1 MKNKY
6 KKMLV
11 ASLGIL
17 FFIGGLQNVRNI
29 ESMQLQVFVP
39 ENLSC
44 TGTEAKQF
52 VEDFQEQY
60 QTEIAVCML
69 NKKTTAEN
77 TILENTVEAEEV
89 RYAGIPDL
97 AIRGGN
103 YIQEDGEKLCYID
116 KNTASEL
123 YGSMEIKGQ
132 KITLDGTEYTIE
144 RVLSNA
150 TPMIAAPMDDD
161 ILYEIDEIR
170 IRKNNQM
177 SMKML
182 EQTLEVQYG
191 ITGKCMNIEFLVW
204 LNKLV
209 FAFGIALAFLLL
221 LKVSK
226 ETIECRNKTV
236 EEWGKYIVTG
246 LIVCALIFIVC
257 KMLAFPSSMTM
268 HKISEFELWKEEFY
282 QLKEDW
288 HNILRL
294 CNSSV
299 MVEIMDSFI
308 KAFLYGGGVITAF
321 GYLNGMEEMGISKRG
336 D

>member
-1 MKNKY
+1 MKNKC
-6 KKMLV
+6 KKILA

-17 FFIGGLQNVRNI
+17 FFVGGLQNVKNI
-29 ESMQLQVFVP
+29 ESMQLQVFIP

-44 TGTEAKQF
+44 TGTEAEQF

-69 NKKTTAEN
+69 NKKTTVEN
-77 TILENTVEAEEV
+77 TILGNTVEAEEV

-97 AIRGGN
+97 AVRGGN
-103 YIQEDGEKLCYID
+103 YIQEDGEKACYINE
-116 KNTASEL
+116 NTACEL
-123 YGSMEIKGQ
+123 YGSTEVKGENL
-132 KITLDGTEYTIE
+132 ILDGTEYTIE
-144 RVLSNA
+144 RVISNA
-150 TPMIAAPMDDD
+150 MPMVAVPMDDD

-177 SMKML
+177 SMKTL

-209 FAFGIALAFLLL
+209 FAFGIVLAFLLL

-226 ETIECRNKTV
+226 ETIKCRNKTV

-246 LIVCALIFIVC
+246 LIVCAIIFIIW

-268 HKISEFELWKEEFY
+268 HKISEFELWQEEFY
-282 QLKEDW
+282 QLKDDW
-288 HNILRL
+288 YHLLRS
-294 CNSSV
+294 CKSSV
-299 MVEIMDSFI
+299 MVEIMDSFV
-308 KAFLYGGGVITAF
+308 KALVYGGGVITAF